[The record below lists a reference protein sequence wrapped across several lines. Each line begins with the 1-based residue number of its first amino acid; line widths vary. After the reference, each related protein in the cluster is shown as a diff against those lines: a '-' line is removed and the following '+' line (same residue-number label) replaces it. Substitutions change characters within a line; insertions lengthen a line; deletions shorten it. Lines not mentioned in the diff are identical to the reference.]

1 MSELEY
7 KLKSFKIEPQP
18 KEQALANIRK
28 LKTDIG
34 MLAKASDEAEISHIL
49 EYAGSFTEEVLE
61 SRKKERF

>member
-1 MSELEY
+1 M
-7 KLKSFKIEPQP
+7 EPQP

-34 MLAKASDEAEISHIL
+34 MLGKVSDEAEISRIL

-61 SRKKERF
+61 SRKKERL